1 MALPPI
7 YRVIVLGSRSTHS
20 SKRKLEERG
29 ERMEKTTTTHRV
41 ELARSHI
48 LLFPTSFYL
57 LLSARC
63 LAVIVNGR
71 KGGEKGRKQKHP
83 LFDSSIPSPPFPPP
97 FPPSHGVALLG
108 GGKGRRRR
116 EEQAWWGGF
125 PSLPSLTHRKRENP
139 RCVVFGSSFAP
150 PPSPSAAAISGLL
163 PIVARGGWGGDG
175 LNGPPLH
182 YPSIPL
188 LDLTRPLSRIIRG
201 LVGGSPPNRGTALS

>member
-83 LFDSSIPSPPFPPP
+83 LFDSSIPSPPFPSS
-97 FPPSHGVALLG
+97 FPPLSRRCPL
-108 GGKGRRRR
+108 RRRKR
-116 EEQAWWGGF
+116 EEEERRASMVGWL
-125 PSLPSLTHRKRENP
+125 SLPSLSHT
-139 RCVVFGSSFAP
+139 
-150 PPSPSAAAISGLL
+150 
-163 PIVARGGWGGDG
+163 
-175 LNGPPLH
+175 
-182 YPSIPL
+182 
-188 LDLTRPLSRIIRG
+188 
-201 LVGGSPPNRGTALS
+201 

>member
-1 MALPPI
+1 MSLF
-7 YRVIVLGSRSTHS
+7 LGPAAHTAAKENW
-20 SKRKLEERG
+20 KRRG

-63 LAVIVNGR
+63 PAVIVNGR
-71 KGGEKGRKQKHP
+71 KGGGKGRKQKHP

-97 FPPSHGVALLG
+97 SPPSHGVALLG
-108 GGKGRRRR
+108 GGKGRRRRR

-163 PIVARGGWGGDG
+163 PIVAR
-175 LNGPPLH
+175 
-182 YPSIPL
+182 
-188 LDLTRPLSRIIRG
+188 RG
-201 LVGGSPPNRGTALS
+201 